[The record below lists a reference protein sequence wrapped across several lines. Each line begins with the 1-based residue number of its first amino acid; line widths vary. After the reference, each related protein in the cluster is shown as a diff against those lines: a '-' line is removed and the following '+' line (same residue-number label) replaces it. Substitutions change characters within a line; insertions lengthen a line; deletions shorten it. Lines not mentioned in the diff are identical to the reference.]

1 MSNVTLKD
9 YNINRIENNKQF
21 ALISFDTRIFL
32 IRRSIVEKLW
42 KKSMKIDLL
51 RKEILENNL
60 SRRMITSFNLSNHW
74 CHLCEHG
81 RHYSILFGYKAFIPL
96 GWLWIFYSIWLS
108 DRLLFYLSGFECIT
122 PLGWLILLVWLF
134 LSYST

>member
-32 IRRSIVEKLW
+32 IQRSIVEKLW

-51 RKEILENNL
+51 KKY
-60 SRRMITSFNLSNHW
+60 SKITCPAEWLPHSTCLIIGATCASTA
-74 CHLCEHG
+74 G
-81 RHYSILFGYKAFIPL
+81 IIP
-96 GWLWIFYSIWLS
+96 FYSATKLS
-108 DRLLFYLSGFECIT
+108 FHSAGYEYFILYDSLTGFCSTCLVLNVSLHLAGLFYLSDCSCR
-122 PLGWLILLVWLF
+122 ILLN
-134 LSYST
+134 